1 MTPTNQSVSGDA
13 QNFGRPL
20 QPLVHGTGPC
30 WPGEIPD
37 QRGCGTVEFKHG
49 PIRPCKSLRDRTKW
63 LLGTPLDRQW
73 GREEIRARIRGTWPS
88 VPPSTARGTAR
99 TALDR
104 VKSPTNE
111 AAARSG
117 STKAQSVRAKVYAIA
132 PNGFWAPLLAGHG
145 AACTFGHAHGAL
157 GRASHRR
164 RRAARPERPLAE
176 GNPRPTRL
184 WHGRGRP
191 RPNPPVQ
198 KSTRS
203 HQRAS
208 GNPFRPPMGQRAHSG
223 THTGHLAEHPTI
235 DWARHGPNGSWPNE
249 IPDQRGCGTVGVDH
263 GQIRPCKSLRDRTK
277 CLLGTPLGRPW
288 GSLHI
293 RARTRGFGTS
303 LASSTTRASTRHGQN
318 DPCRLCGLH
327 PRLDGPTKPPVPP
340 SSVSIGFGQPG
351 AGVQACRVL
360 SAECECVCGAVRAR
374 GGENPGSLC
383 WPLFAT
389 ATSSP
394 SLQ

>member
-20 QPLVHGTGPC
+20 QPLVNGTGPC
-30 WPGEIPD
+30 WPGEIPA
-37 QRGCGTVEFKHG
+37 QRGCCTVQFKHG
-49 PIRPCKSLRDRTKW
+49 PIRPFKSLRDRTK
-63 LLGTPLDRQW
+63 G
-73 GREEIRARIRGTWPS
+73 
-88 VPPSTARGTAR
+88 
-99 TALDR
+99 
-104 VKSPTNE
+104 
-111 AAARSG
+111 
-117 STKAQSVRAKVYAIA
+117 
-132 PNGFWAPLLAGHG
+132 
-145 AACTFGHAHGAL
+145 
-157 GRASHRR
+157 
-164 RRAARPERPLAE
+164 
-176 GNPRPTRL
+176 
-184 WHGRGRP
+184 
-191 RPNPPVQ
+191 
-198 KSTRS
+198 
-203 HQRAS
+203 
-208 GNPFRPPMGQRAHSG
+208 
-223 THTGHLAEHPTI
+223 
-235 DWARHGPNGSWPNE
+235 
-249 IPDQRGCGTVGVDH
+249 
-263 GQIRPCKSLRDRTK
+263 LR
-277 CLLGTPLGRPW
+277 GTPLGRPW
-288 GSLHI
+288 GSVHI

-318 DPCRLCGLH
+318 DPCRRYGLH